1 MFETICRLKGDFVTS
16 RFLRRYLPKGTALLP
31 VDGTTRVVGL
41 EEETGGTLWW
51 GTGPPGGGRGCR
63 TTGVDAR
70 VHIMLLSKKLFLK
83 FLQNK

>member
-1 MFETICRLKGDFVTS
+1 M
-16 RFLRRYLPKGTALLP
+16 LP

-41 EEETGGTLWW
+41 EEETGGKLWW

-70 VHIMLLSKKLFLK
+70 VHIMLVSKNNLWNSYKINAKGEHFL
-83 FLQNK
+83 